1 MYEWGHGCVSL
12 CLAYFTSITSSRFI
26 HVVTNDKLS
35 FLWPNNIPLYV
46 HVCVYSLHFLYPFSH
61 LSMMPGLCPYLAYV
75 KNVAVNVGLHTSLQ
89 DSGFIS
95 FRYIPNSGLLDYMVV
110 LFLILWGNIHTIFH
124 NGYTNLCSH
133 QQCISV
139 PFTAYPCSYLSSFV
153 ILVMISDVK
162 HLFMFPL
169 VICESS
175 LKKCLFGTSAHF

>member
-1 MYEWGHGCVSL
+1 MCKWGHGCVSL
-12 CLAYFTSITSSRFI
+12 CLAYFTSITSSRSI
-26 HVVTNDKLS
+26 PVVTNDKLS
-35 FLWPNNIPLYV
+35 FLWLNNTPLHV
-46 HVCVYSLHFLYPFSH
+46 HVCVYSSHLLYPFTHS
-61 LSMMPGLCPYLAYV
+61 SVMPGLFPYLAYV
-75 KNVAVNVGLHTSLQ
+75 KTVAVNVGLHTSLQ

-124 NGYTNLCSH
+124 NGCTNLCSH

-139 PFTAYPCSYLSSFV
+139 PFIPYSCSHLSSFV

-162 HLFMFPL
+162 HLFIYL
-169 VICESS
+169 LAICESS

>member
-1 MYEWGHGCVSL
+1 MCKWGHGCVSL
-12 CLAYFTSITSSRFI
+12 CLAYFTSRTSSRSI
-26 HVVTNDKLS
+26 PVVTNDKLS
-35 FLWPNNIPLYV
+35 FLWLNNTPLHV
-46 HVCVYSLHFLYPFSH
+46 HVCVYSSHLLYPFTHS
-61 LSMMPGLCPYLAYV
+61 SVMPGLFPYLAYV
-75 KNVAVNVGLHTSLQ
+75 KTVAVNVGLHTSLQ

-124 NGYTNLCSH
+124 NGCTNLCSH

-139 PFTAYPCSYLSSFV
+139 PFIPYSCSHLSSFV

-162 HLFMFPL
+162 HLFIYL
-169 VICESS
+169 LAICESS